1 MTMNRIA
8 LCSLAALMLAAC
20 SKEEAPGLDG
30 RQELRLTSGIEAV
43 TRGDV
48 QNTQIVVNEKVWA
61 WVSDAGN
68 GAALYNA
75 EQLTVGANGAL
86 TGTTAMYFPQT
97 GNAVNIRALHGTF
110 TETFSEGETAF
121 PASIGFA
128 VAETQNGSG
137 SAYVQSDLL
146 YAAQTAAKT
155 KTAVQLKFYHMLSK
169 LELNITK
176 DPTVTDEIKSVTL
189 DGVAIDGTFTPGTTA
204 DISEQ
209 TTRAAMVKA
218 SNQTETMT
226 LGTSTTGSN
235 DAIVVPQATGG
246 KTITFTLNEGGKLYY
261 TFPEGKAFESGK
273 KHVYNVKL
281 TLTGIEVESSIE
293 PWDTSE
299 GATDGDTTFSSAV
312 KIGDYFYSDGT
323 FSTDLDPDKT
333 VIGIVF
339 QTNPRRI
346 GQAERDALTAK
357 GVTEPHGLVMS
368 IKNAATQAAWGNYGN
383 TALGECETVADCY
396 KDISGLKNTT
406 TLGARDDLPA
416 FKAIANFNTD
426 NPVPSNA
433 TQWFLPSA
441 GQLWDL
447 IEIFGKV
454 TALAAQRTNSGNK
467 WSGTDSGNNSCYNL
481 DSWLVG
487 VENAEQF
494 GWEYFSLWSSTEY
507 AANQAWS
514 WTVRSSGTVFFGA
527 NNKPNKFNVRPILAF

>member
-1 MTMNRIA
+1 MNRIA

-30 RQELRLTSGIEAV
+30 RQELRLTSGIEAT
-43 TRGDV
+43 TRADV
-48 QNTQIVVNEKVWA
+48 QNTQIVENERVTV

-110 TETFSEGETAF
+110 TGTFSEGETAF
-121 PASIGFA
+121 PASVGFA

-155 KTAVQLKFYHMLSK
+155 KTAVQLKFYHTLSK

-189 DGVAIDGTFTPGTTA
+189 DGVAIDGTFTPGATA

-218 SNQTETMT
+218 GNQTGTMT

-235 DAIVVPQATGG
+235 DAIVVPQAMGG

-312 KIGDYFYSDGT
+312 RIGDYFYSDGT

-339 QTNPRRI
+339 QTNPKRI
-346 GQAERDALTAK
+346 GQAEKDALTAK

-368 IKNAATQAAWGNYGN
+368 IKEIASVKWSTFDYD
-383 TALGECETVADCY
+383 TALEDRKTVADCY
-396 KDISGLKNTT
+396 NDISGLKNTT

-416 FKAIANFNTD
+416 LKAIADFNTS
-426 NPVPSNA
+426 NPVPSKA
-433 TQWFLPSA
+433 TRWFMPSA

-447 IEIFGKV
+447 MEGLGKV
-454 TALAAQRTNSGNK
+454 TMLAAQRTNSGNM
-467 WSGTDSGNNSCYNL
+467 WSGTDSGNNVCYTLNC
-481 DSWLVG
+481 WLEG

-494 GWEYFSLWSSTEY
+494 DWRYNFLWSSTEY
-507 AANQAWS
+507 NGNQIWS
-514 WTVRSSGTVFFGA
+514 WGMYSSGAVIFGVDSKSA
-527 NNKPNKFNVRPILAF
+527 PFDVRPILAF